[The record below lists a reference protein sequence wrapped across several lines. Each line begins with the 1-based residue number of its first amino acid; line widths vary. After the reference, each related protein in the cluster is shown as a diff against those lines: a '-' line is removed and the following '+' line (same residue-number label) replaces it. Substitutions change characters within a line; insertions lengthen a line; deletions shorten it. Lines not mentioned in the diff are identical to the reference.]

1 MSLSTRLFLGMG
13 SSPAGAPG
21 QAGGSGGVMIGYM
34 VIIFALFYFMM
45 IRPQQKREKERRA
58 MVDSIKA
65 GDRVMFCGG
74 MIGVVAAVKEQALTI
89 KVSDTTKV
97 EIVRSAVIRVL
108 GKDEVPADVETK

>member
-1 MSLSTRLFLGMG
+1 MSLSTMLFLGMG
-13 SSPAGAPG
+13 NAPAGAAG
-21 QAGGSGGVMIGYM
+21 QGGGSGGVMIGYM

-74 MIGVVAAVKEQALTI
+74 MIGVVAAVKDQALTI

-97 EIVRSAVIRVL
+97 EIVRGAVLRVL
-108 GKDEVPADVETK
+108 GKDEVPADVENK

>member
-1 MSLSTRLFLGMG
+1 MSMTTMLFLGMG
-13 SSPAGAPG
+13 SSPAGAQG
-21 QAGGSGGVMIGYM
+21 QGGSGMLMMGYM

-58 MVDSIKA
+58 MMDSIKM

-74 MIGVVAAVKEQALTI
+74 MIGVVAAVKDQVMVI

-97 EIVRSAVIRVL
+97 EVVRSAVLRVL
-108 GKDEVPADVETK
+108 TKDEVPTSVDAGK

>member
-1 MSLSTRLFLGMG
+1 MM
-13 SSPAGAPG
+13 
-21 QAGGSGGVMIGYM
+21 GYM
-34 VIIFALFYFMM
+34 IIIFALFYFMM

-74 MIGVVAAVKEQALTI
+74 MIGVVATVKDQMLVI

-97 EIVRSAVIRVL
+97 DIVRSAVIRVL
-108 GKDEVPADVETK
+108 GKDEVPAGVETK